1 MSHYRIDSLSRSLA
15 DVHSRREALRLLGV
29 GVAGTAV
36 ATAGLASTQAKN
48 KNRKGS
54 TGVQDIGPVDT
65 LIGIPIS
72 ARDSNQ
78 RFRGTLTVL
87 EFVAEGDGVVA
98 VSKLVGKVTKP
109 NGKGKK
115 KISRNVRVPVLL
127 PAGVP
132 AEEAQAEGVQAQAT
146 CELLD
151 LVLGPIDLNLL
162 GLRLQVNQIEI
173 NLTAIPGGGL
183 LGDLLC
189 AVNNLLAGGAALALI
204 VGALNDLLDFLQQL

>member
-1 MSHYRIDSLSRSLA
+1 MSDYRIDSLSRSLA
-15 DVHSRREALRLLGV
+15 DVRSRREALRLLGV

-36 ATAGLASTQAKN
+36 ATAGLASTQARSK
-48 KNRKGS
+48 KGS
-54 TGVQDIGPVDT
+54 TGVQNIGPVDT

-87 EFVAEGDGVVA
+87 EFVEEGDGVVA
-98 VSKLVGKVTKP
+98 VSRLVGKVTKP

-115 KISRNVRVPVLL
+115 KISRQVRVPVLL
-127 PAGVP
+127 PAPEP
-132 AEEAQAEGVQAQAT
+132 AAEARSTNVQAQAT
-146 CELLD
+146 CDILN

-162 GLRLQVNQIEI
+162 GLRLQVNQIQI
-173 NLTAIPGGGL
+173 DLTAIQGGGI

-189 AVNNLLAGGAALALI
+189 AIADLLNGARILRDI
-204 VGALNDLLDFLQQL
+204 VGLLNQILGALRGL